1 MNRLVKNELKK
12 IFSKKAMYVLLIV
25 TIVFMGVINFL
36 NFKFKSD
43 DNEYIVGQ
51 AEAYEAELNSSVDLD
66 PEYKKDA
73 ENYLEAYKLM
83 QHYGLDSW
91 QTYIIQ
97 NRVVGLISSMRED
110 GLAEFYDEYK
120 KEYDDLIARFDNGDW
135 RSFVQEELDDVND
148 QLEMDADDWNVKD
161 AKQVLE
167 WRLEYDIPYGNSPLN
182 TYLTSWYS
190 ARQNVRDFE
199 ARKDAS
205 YQDKVSNDDEKAT
218 IAICEYAIKNRCD
231 YNLGVEGDY
240 SIKNGV
246 VDDAKISLLKAVDQY
261 SLFILI
267 AIAIIAGTIVSEEF
281 NKGTIKLLLVRPYSR
296 VKILL
301 AKFVASL
308 IIMFAAILTVVL
320 AQTII
325 GGVLYGF
332 GIYTTKCVVYNIVA
346 NSLSEVSL
354 FKYLCMII
362 GAKLPM
368 FILILTLSFT
378 ISTVF
383 TNAPL
388 AIAIPLV
395 GMTFESL
402 INQLAYMYEKAR
414 FLMYF
419 VTPNWDF
426 TQYVFGGLSQMKG
439 VTLPF
444 SICICLA
451 YFIVMMALSLYSFK
465 NRNIKNV

>member
-1 MNRLVKNELKK
+1 M
-12 IFSKKAMYVLLIV
+12 
-25 TIVFMGVINFL
+25 
-36 NFKFKSD
+36 
-43 DNEYIVGQ
+43 
-51 AEAYEAELNSSVDLD
+51 
-66 PEYKKDA
+66 
-73 ENYLEAYKLM
+73 
-83 QHYGLDSW
+83 
-91 QTYIIQ
+91 
-97 NRVVGLISSMRED
+97 
-110 GLAEFYDEYK
+110 
-120 KEYDDLIARFDNGDW
+120 
-135 RSFVQEELDDVND
+135 
-148 QLEMDADDWNVKD
+148 
-161 AKQVLE
+161 
-167 WRLEYDIPYGNSPLN
+167 
-182 TYLTSWYS
+182 
-190 ARQNVRDFE
+190 
-199 ARKDAS
+199 
-205 YQDKVSNDDEKAT
+205 
-218 IAICEYAIKNRCD
+218 
-231 YNLGVEGDY
+231 
-240 SIKNGV
+240 
-246 VDDAKISLLKAVDQY
+246 LKAVDQY

-325 GGVLYGF
+325 GGILYGF
-332 GIYTTKCVVYNIVA
+332 GIYTTKCVVYNIAA

-465 NRNIKNV
+465 KRNIKNV